1 MEYKV
6 SVVLCTY
13 NGERYIREQ
22 LESVLTQTY
31 PLYEIIISD
40 DCSSDHTWEIVK
52 EYEDR
57 YPDLI
62 RCYQNETNLYWWRNF
77 YKAMLLAKGDY
88 IAFCDQDD
96 VWNPDKI
103 GKQIEAIGDNY
114 VCVHGD
120 YCWVGDEQ
128 NPRYAKKMTTLEAL
142 FFSAYSLHD
151 MLVSREFVC
160 SYVRLGQSLDFPCDS
175 FFSMVGLCYG
185 RLAIVDDLLVEWR
198 RHEKTTTGELIV
210 DRVISGRAKILSCM
224 HSFLFRNKS
233 KRIEVGIE
241 RYYRLFN
248 WMEIREKVNRKY
260 RDMLRLTKHLKRQT
274 ILDYVCA
281 GLMLVKMRKELGYYK
296 LSIKSFCYLISFPFR
311 WWYDLKDDF

>member
-62 RCYQNETNLYWWRNF
+62 RYYQNETNLYWWRNF

-128 NPRYAKKMTTLEAL
+128 NPRYAKKKRQSAWKDWVDYLYHSLL
-142 FFSAYSLHD
+142 FSRGFGHRLLMAY
-151 MLVSREFVC
+151 
-160 SYVRLGQSLDFPCDS
+160 
-175 FFSMVGLCYG
+175 
-185 RLAIVDDLLVEWR
+185 
-198 RHEKTTTGELIV
+198 
-210 DRVISGRAKILSCM
+210 
-224 HSFLFRNKS
+224 
-233 KRIEVGIE
+233 KRI
-241 RYYRLFN
+241 
-248 WMEIREKVNRKY
+248 
-260 RDMLRLTKHLKRQT
+260 KHGR
-274 ILDYVCA
+274 I
-281 GLMLVKMRKELGYYK
+281 G
-296 LSIKSFCYLISFPFR
+296 
-311 WWYDLKDDF
+311 